1 MKATMNIL
9 YKNVD
14 DLIPYDKN
22 TKKHDKKQIKNVAT
36 SIKKYGF
43 VQPLVIDKNDVVV
56 IGHCRLLGAKELK
69 MDTVPCVCV
78 DDLTEEQVNALR
90 IVDNKTN
97 ESEWNMDILPD
108 ELLEVDL
115 GEFEFDFNCADTF
128 DDTFDENDLDDG
140 TEKSR
145 VVVSLN
151 IASVDDYE
159 YVKEK
164 LQNIADEIGATVAVK
179 MA

>member
-1 MKATMNIL
+1 MKDTMNIL

-14 DLIPYDKN
+14 DLIPYEKN

-43 VQPLVIDKNDVVV
+43 VQPLVIDKNNVVV
-56 IGHCRLLGAKELK
+56 IGHCRLLGAKQLK

-97 ESEWNMDILPD
+97 ESPWDMDILPD

-115 GEFEFDFNCADTF
+115 GEFEFDFDLS
-128 DDTFDENDLDDG
+128 LDDEPDPAPVEREDLSSKVG
-140 TEKSR
+140 EMYQIIIECENELQQEELYYRFTE
-145 VVVSLN
+145 
-151 IASVDDYE
+151 E
-159 YVKEK
+159 G
-164 LQNIADEIGATVAVK
+164 LQCRTLIL
-179 MA
+179 

>member
-14 DLIPYDKN
+14 VLIPYDKN

-97 ESEWNMDILPD
+97 ESPWDMDILPD

-115 GEFEFDFNCADTF
+115 GEFEFDFDLP
-128 DDTFDENDLDDG
+128 LDDEPG
-140 TEKSR
+140 PAPVEREDLSSKVGEMYQIIIECES
-145 VVVSLN
+145 
-151 IASVDDYE
+151 E
-159 YVKEK
+159 
-164 LQNIADEIGATVAVK
+164 LQQEELYYRFTGEGLQCRTLIL
-179 MA
+179 